1 MTTPDDKRAG
11 GLNAFRI
18 ALNELR
24 RLSAGTLP
32 KLAMAALVLVPL
44 LYASFYLYAN
54 YDPYGRLDKL
64 PAAVYTTDAGAKD
77 SSGAERNIGREV
89 TDELTKSG
97 TFQWHEVSEKDA
109 NDGVRDDKYSFAIGI
124 PRDFSAALL
133 SSGNFTPQQ
142 ATITLST
149 NDSNNYL
156 AGTIAKQVAD
166 QVRKTIQEKVGS
178 EAADRFLVGFS
189 TIYGKVSD
197 AANGAQQLADG
208 ATKLQTG
215 QKQLADGASQLA
227 TGSGT
232 LATGL
237 GTLKSST
244 AELPSQTQKL
254 ASGAG
259 QVADGNQKVA
269 DAASVAASAS
279 SDIQGKLDSYRTQ
292 LSTDLHNAG
301 LTDAQANTI
310 LDRADQL
317 RSPVD
322 QANTKIQAAN
332 GDLAKL
338 ASGAR
343 QVSDGAQQL
352 AAASPQLTS
361 GIAQAS
367 DGANQLRDGAA
378 KLNDGEKTAVTGTD
392 QLAAGATQLRDGLA
406 AGLQQIPNPD
416 DPTRKA
422 TANTI
427 ADPVAVTSNGVASAG
442 TYGAGLAPFFISLAT
457 WIGAFVLFL
466 LIRPLSTRALTAG
479 ASPLRVALGGWLS
492 SAVLGI
498 AQVIVLFA
506 AVTWLVGIHIAHP
519 LGAIGFAILVSLA
532 FTSVVHALNA
542 FFGAVGK
549 FLGLVLLVL
558 QLVSAGGTFPWQTIP
573 DALYPLHV
581 VLPMG
586 YAIDGFRHLL
596 YTGASMQILG
606 DIGVL
611 VAYLVGGILLSTLAA
626 RKHRVWSVSALKP
639 ELSL

>member
-1 MTTPDDKRAG
+1 MTTPDKRSG

-24 RLSAGTLP
+24 RLSTGTLP

-64 PAAVYTTDAGAKD
+64 PAAVFTEDAGAKD
-77 SSGAERNIGREV
+77 SSGAERNVGHEV
-89 TDELTKSG
+89 TDELVKSG
-97 TFQWHEVSEKDA
+97 TFQWHQVSEKDA
-109 NDGVRDDKYSFAIGI
+109 RDGVRDDKYSFAIGI
-124 PRDFSAALL
+124 PHDFSKALL

-142 ATITLST
+142 ATITLTT
-149 NDSNNYL
+149 NDANNYL
-156 AGTIAKQVAD
+156 SGTIAKQVAD
-166 QVRKTIQEKVGS
+166 QVRKTIAEKVGS

-189 TIYGKVSD
+189 TIYGKISE
-197 AANGAQQLADG
+197 ATGGATQLADG
-208 ATKLQTG
+208 AGKLRTG
-215 QKQLADGASQLA
+215 QHQLADGAHQLA
-227 TGSGT
+227 TGSGS

-244 AELPSQTQKL
+244 TQLPSQTQKL
-254 ASGAG
+254 ADGAG

-269 DAASVAASAS
+269 DAASLAAGAS
-279 SDIQGKLDSYRTQ
+279 SDLQSRLDGYRAQLNTQ
-292 LSTDLHNAG
+292 LRDAG
-301 LTDAQANTI
+301 LSESQVNDI
-310 LDRADQL
+310 LARLDQL

-322 QANTKIQAAN
+322 QANGKIQSAN
-332 GDLAKL
+332 GDLQKL
-338 ASGAR
+338 AGGAR
-343 QVSDGAQQL
+343 QVSDGAHQL
-352 AAASPQLTS
+352 ASAAPQLAG

-378 KLNDGEKTAVTGTD
+378 KLDDGEKTAVTGTD
-392 QLAAGATQLRDGLA
+392 QLADGSAKLRDGLS
-406 AGLQQIPNPD
+406 AGLSQIPNPD
-416 DPTRKA
+416 DPTRTA

-442 TYGAGLAPFFISLAT
+442 TYGAGLAPFFIALAT

-492 SAVLGI
+492 SAVLGL
-498 AQVIVLFA
+498 AQVTVLFA

-519 LGAIGFAILVSLA
+519 VGAIGFAFLVSLA

-596 YTGASMQILG
+596 YSGASLQILG
-606 DIGVL
+606 DVAVL
-611 VAYLVGGILLSTLAA
+611 GAYLVGGILLSTIAA

>member
-1 MTTPDDKRAG
+1 MTTPHKRAG

-18 ALNELR
+18 AGNELR
-24 RLSAGTLP
+24 RLSTGTLP
-32 KLAMAALVLVPL
+32 KLAMFALVMVPL

-64 PAAVYTTDAGAKD
+64 PAAVFTEDAGAKD
-77 SSGAERNIGREV
+77 SSGAVRNVGREV
-89 TDELTKSG
+89 TDELVKSG
-97 TFQWHEVSEKDA
+97 TFQWHQVSEKDA
-109 NDGVRDDKYSFAIGI
+109 RDGVRDDKYSFAIGI
-124 PRDFSAALL
+124 PHDFSKALL
-133 SSGNFTPQQ
+133 SSGNFEPQQ
-142 ATITLST
+142 ATITLTT
-149 NDSNNYL
+149 NDANNYL

-166 QVRKTIQEKVGS
+166 QVRKTIAEKVGS
-178 EAADRFLVGFS
+178 EAADKFLVGFS
-189 TIYGKVSD
+189 TIYGKISE
-197 AANGAQQLADG
+197 ATDG
-208 ATKLQTG
+208 ATKLADGAAKLQTG
-215 QKQLADGASQLA
+215 QHQLADGASQLA
-227 TGSGT
+227 SGSAS

-244 AELPSQTQKL
+244 AQLPSQTQKL
-254 ASGAG
+254 ADGAG
-259 QVADGNQKVA
+259 QVADGNQKIA

-279 SDIQGKLDSYRTQ
+279 GDLQGRLDSYRAQLNTQ
-292 LSTDLHNAG
+292 LHDAG
-301 LTDAQANTI
+301 LSNSQVNDI
-310 LDRADQL
+310 LSRLDQL
-317 RSPVD
+317 RTPVND
-322 QANTKIQAAN
+322 ANGKIQSAN
-332 GDLAKL
+332 GDVQKL

-343 QVSDGAQQL
+343 QVSDGAHQL
-352 AAASPQLTS
+352 ASASPQLAN

-367 DGANQLRDGAA
+367 DGANQLRDGSA

-392 QLAAGATQLRDGLA
+392 QLADGSAKLRDGLA
-406 AGLQQIPNPD
+406 AGLKQIPNPD
-416 DPTRKA
+416 DPTRTA

-479 ASPLRVALGGWLS
+479 ASPLRVALGGWMS
-492 SAVLGI
+492 SAVLGLG
-498 AQVIVLFA
+498 QVIVLFA
-506 AVTWLVGIHIAHP
+506 AVTWLVGIHVAHP
-519 LGAIGFAILVSLA
+519 LGAIGFACLVSLA
-532 FTSVVHALNA
+532 FTSIVHALNA
-542 FFGAVGK
+542 LFGAVGK

-573 DALYPLHV
+573 DALYPLHI